1 MKGKVNI
8 LKKTVEY
15 LKNYEGTNYQAGQQI
30 GQWVL
35 SQPELLQKV
44 LLPPNVYPETKL
56 SEIEGLLNQYC
67 PGINEEIQGFAD
79 TLKIKQDQVL
89 FYAMTYLERGCSL
102 MALLPSKTK
111 ENHTVMARNYD
122 FNNEI
127 EEMCFAYTNIIG
139 KYKYLA
145 STLNLF
151 GRCDGMNEHGLA
163 VCKAS
168 IGLPVGNF
176 EGGQKAGVTG
186 FSFWIV
192 VRSLLENCKTVQ
204 EALDWTMSAP
214 IGYNM
219 NLMLAD
225 QYRIA
230 LLECINGHKSF
241 VTMNVDSTEQDIQ
254 FLSATNH
261 VVLSELAQYESM
273 QIENSVIRNN
283 NIMKNLEKH
292 NKLSKD
298 ELKHLLSRSYPEG
311 LCCHYYPEFFGTLR
325 SMVFDIEEKT
335 IDIAFGSPQKN
346 SWHRFSIEKLPEKA
360 ISVMLPIEKAND
372 SFYKVIQK

>member
-1 MKGKVNI
+1 MKT
-8 LKKTVEY
+8 LKKTIEY
-15 LKNYEGTNYQAGQQI
+15 LKNYEGTNYQVGQQI

-35 SQPELLQKV
+35 NQPQLLQKI
-44 LLPPNVYPETKL
+44 LLPPNAYPENKL
-56 SEIEGLLNQYC
+56 HEIEILLNQYC
-67 PGINEEIQGFAD
+67 SGINEEIQGFAD
-79 TLKIKQDQVL
+79 TLKIKQNQVL

-122 FNNEI
+122 FNDDM
-127 EEMCFAYTNIIG
+127 EEMCFAYTNITG
-139 KYKYLA
+139 KHKYLA

-176 EGGQKAGVTG
+176 EGGQKAEVTG
-186 FSFWIV
+186 FSFWVV

-204 EALDWTMSAP
+204 EALEWTMSAP

-225 QYRIA
+225 QYQIS
-230 LLECINGHKSF
+230 LLECTNGHKSF
-241 VTMNVDSTEQDIQ
+241 TTLDSVFVKRDKE

-261 VVLSELAQYESM
+261 IVLPELTRYESM

-283 NIMKNLEKH
+283 NIISNLEKH
-292 NKLSKD
+292 DKISKE
-298 ELKHLLSRSYPEG
+298 ELKNLLTRSYPEG

-325 SMVFDIEEKT
+325 SMIFDINDKT
-335 IDIAFGSPQKN
+335 INIVFGSPQKN
-346 SWHRFSIEKLPEKA
+346 GWHNFPIDRLSEQE
-360 ISVMLPIEKAND
+360 ISVNLPIEKAND
-372 SFYKVIQK
+372 SFYRITQN